1 MNEKEPKKCLHC
13 SNNAERG
20 IHCPK
25 CRCFTDMMMII
36 EAYSGSPFICKQLTD
51 SLVAAKIATCKGLE
65 QRGTSTNVPMLVG
78 LAKKL
83 RAVEINNKQSGLLGS
98 VLTRLN
104 KRHAKAAG

>member
-1 MNEKEPKKCLHC
+1 
-13 SNNAERG
+13 
-20 IHCPK
+20 
-25 CRCFTDMMMII
+25 MMMII

-83 RAVEINNKQSGLLGS
+83 RSVEHNNKQTGLLGS

-104 KRHAKAAG
+104 KRHANAL